1 MEVSNL
7 TIAVLA
13 FNALLGLALPLGL
26 LLFLRK
32 KLPSSVAPFFAGCL
46 TFFWR

>member
-32 KLPSSVAPFFAGCL
+32 KLPSSVAPPSSPGV
-46 TFFWR
+46 